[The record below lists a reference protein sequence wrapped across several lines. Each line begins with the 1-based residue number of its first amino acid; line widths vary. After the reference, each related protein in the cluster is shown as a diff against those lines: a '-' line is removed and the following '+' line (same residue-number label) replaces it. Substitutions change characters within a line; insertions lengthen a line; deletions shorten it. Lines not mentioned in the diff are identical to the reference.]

1 MSQSLQQLAARKQ
14 ILLAQS
20 QLQRMQFA
28 LHAGDARDALRPAG
42 LMGGAIARPAAAIA
56 LVSTVSRLFGWHR
69 VARIVRLG
77 AIALVVFRFARVW
90 RTRAPQAKLQP
101 ELFP

>member
-1 MSQSLQQLAARKQ
+1 MSQSLQQLGARKQ

-28 LHAGDARDALRPAG
+28 LYAGDARDALRPAG
-42 LMGGAIARPAAAIA
+42 MMGGAIARPAAAIA

-69 VARIVRLG
+69 LARVVRFG
-77 AIALVVFRFARVW
+77 AIALVVFRFARAW
-90 RTRAPQAKLQP
+90 RSSAR
-101 ELFP
+101 

>member
-1 MSQSLQQLAARKQ
+1 MSRSLQELAARKQ
-14 ILLAQS
+14 ILVAQS

-28 LHAGDARDALRPAG
+28 LHAGDLRDALRPAG
-42 LMGGAIARPAAAIA
+42 LVGGAIARPAAAIA
-56 LVSTVSRLFGWHR
+56 LVSTVSRLFGWRR

-77 AIALVVFRFARVW
+77 AIALVVFRFVRVW
-90 RTRAPQAKLQP
+90 RARAPQEKLQP

>member
-1 MSQSLQQLAARKQ
+1 MSRSLQQLAARKQ

-20 QLQRMQFA
+20 QLQRMQLA
-28 LHAGDARDALRPAG
+28 LYVGDARDALRPAG

-69 VARIVRLG
+69 LARVVRLG
-77 AIALVVFRFARVW
+77 AIALVVFRFVRVW
-90 RTRAPQAKLQP
+90 RTRERAPFSLS
-101 ELFP
+101 

>member
-1 MSQSLQQLAARKQ
+1 MSRSLQQLAARKQ

-20 QLQRMQFA
+20 QLQRMQLA
-28 LHAGDARDALRPAG
+28 LYAGDAREALRPAG

-69 VARIVRLG
+69 LARVVRLG
-77 AIALVVFRFARVW
+77 AIALVVFRFVRVW
-90 RTRAPQAKLQP
+90 RTRERAPFSLS
-101 ELFP
+101 

>member
-1 MSQSLQQLAARKQ
+1 MSRSLQQLAARKQ

-28 LHAGDARDALRPAG
+28 LYAGDARDALRPAG

-56 LVSTVSRLFGWHR
+56 LVNMVARLFGWRRLAR
-69 VARIVRLG
+69 VVRFG
-77 AIALVVFRFARVW
+77 AIALVVFRFVRMW
-90 RTRAPQAKLQP
+90 RTRAPSATLQP